1 MTIPELLARHPW
13 MEEPMRTY
21 YRALPGL
28 LAEPG
33 GSGRYVVVR
42 GSGTFGTWDTYG
54 DGLQYG
60 LGLFEPGTFLVQ
72 RIDAK
77 LLDPLAEVFGP
88 VPAGEAAPCPA

>member
-1 MTIPELLARHPW
+1 VTIPELLARHPR
-13 MEEPMRTY
+13 MEEPMRAY

-33 GSGRYVVVR
+33 GCGRYVVVR
-42 GSGTFGTWDTYG
+42 EANTFGTWDTYG
-54 DGLQYG
+54 DGLQYR

-88 VPAGEAAPCPA
+88 ALAFTLDC